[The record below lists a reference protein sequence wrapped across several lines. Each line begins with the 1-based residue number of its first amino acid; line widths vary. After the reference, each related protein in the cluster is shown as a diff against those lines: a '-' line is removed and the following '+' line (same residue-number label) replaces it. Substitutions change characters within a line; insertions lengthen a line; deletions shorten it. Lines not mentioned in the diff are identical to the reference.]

1 MAVSAGDVIFS
12 PTLARVRTFRGQ
24 EKLAL
29 VAAKVNCVVSLDGS
43 SFDGSRRSTSW
54 SLDAVSGRA
63 IRSAL
68 ALGGSY
74 LLSHISHSTNMISQI
89 AFDLDHFDPGLL

>member
-1 MAVSAGDVIFS
+1 MAVSTRGRDLLS
-12 PTLARVRTFRGQ
+12 DLARVRTFRGQ

-29 VAAKVNCVVSLDGS
+29 VAAKVNCVVSLGVS
-43 SFDGSRRSTSW
+43 SLDGSRRSASW

-68 ALGGSY
+68 ALGGF
-74 LLSHISHSTNMISQI
+74 LPVVTHFALNKHDLSDSFQ
-89 AFDLDHFDPGLL
+89 P

>member
-1 MAVSAGDVIFS
+1 MAVSAGGVIFS

-29 VAAKVNCVVSLDGS
+29 VAAKVNCVVSLDVS
-43 SFDGSRRSTSW
+43 SLDGSRRSASW

-68 ALGGSY
+68 ALGGF
-74 LLSHISHSTNMISQI
+74 LPVVTHFALNKHDLSDS
-89 AFDLDHFDPGLL
+89 FRP